1 MEAHSKAGI
10 YGALAANGAI
20 AVMKFIVASIT
31 GSSAMLSEGIHSTV
45 DSGNQLLLLWGMRK
59 SKKPADEMHPFG
71 HGQELYFYTLIVS
84 VLIFALGG
92 GMSVYEGIMHINHPV
107 ETTDPTWNYIVL
119 GAAFIFEGFSM
130 VIPLRQFFKINGT
143 RHFWTKLRAS
153 KDPTFFVVVF
163 ENGAALIGLLIAFAG
178 VFFSRYYQLPIIDGI
193 ASILIGIVLALVA
206 FILVVESRNLLI
218 GESADKATV
227 QAIYEL
233 VNDDPDV
240 LRLHRPLTM
249 HMGPGEVLLALDV
262 EFETETKNKL
272 IPEVVARLEQNI
284 KNKFPFV
291 KQIFIEARNLAEKSK
306 QHEHHI

>member
-1 MEAHSKAGI
+1 MEGHSKMGI
-10 YGALAANGAI
+10 YGALVANGAI
-20 AVMKFIVASIT
+20 AIMKFIVASFT

-45 DSGNQLLLLWGMRK
+45 DSGNQLLLLWGIRK

-84 VLIFALGG
+84 VLIFGLGG

-107 ETTDPTWNYIVL
+107 ETADPTWNYIVL

-130 VIPLRQFFKINGT
+130 VIPLRQFFKIHGT
-143 RHFWTKLRAS
+143 GRFWTKLRAS

-178 VFFSRYYQLPIIDGI
+178 VFLSHYYRLPVIDGI
-193 ASILIGIVLALVA
+193 ASILIGIVLAIVA
-206 FILVVESRNLLI
+206 VILVIESRNLLI

-227 QAIYEL
+227 QAIYDL

-240 LRLHRPLTM
+240 HQLRRPLTM

-262 EFETETKNKL
+262 EFESETKNRL
-272 IPEVVARLEQNI
+272 IPEVVLRLENNI
-284 KNKFPFV
+284 KIKFPFV

-306 QHEHHI
+306 QL